1 MRHRGGDDRTRGHH
15 NRRRRSG
22 DQSGPC
28 RQRAE
33 RAESRPGIG
42 RHFAVRTGHYRA
54 KVHIQTGDSPVII
67 CLGPGFTFESTAA
80 EAGQLALDLA
90 GALAQLQNGPRT
102 SSRPSWTPS
111 SRSTKQATA
120 DHMTSAARRKLLT
133 GRQEAVGDS
142 CAAPPNPTRD
152 GKQNKWRG
160 RTTAEVTTDA
170 QAAVRSRHAAER
182 PALSRSAELLIREW
196 IRGQGIRSEPV
207 RTGAFGDVPDQEND
221 GADQRD
227 KADQN
232 PPARAVNIMQAPNGD
247 GNAGN

>member
-80 EAGQLALDLA
+80 EARQLALDLA

-133 GRQEAVGDS
+133 GRQEAVGTPVPRRRTLQETGS
-142 CAAPPNPTRD
+142 RTSGVGEQPRKSRRMRRRQYAVVTQQNAPP
-152 GKQNKWRG
+152 
-160 RTTAEVTTDA
+160 
-170 QAAVRSRHAAER
+170 
-182 PALSRSAELLIREW
+182 
-196 IRGQGIRSEPV
+196 
-207 RTGAFGDVPDQEND
+207 
-221 GADQRD
+221 
-227 KADQN
+227 
-232 PPARAVNIMQAPNGD
+232 
-247 GNAGN
+247 